1 MDNFNTGYYTITK
14 YWLILELIIPHEV
27 VQYLQLLGGG
37 GGGLE
42 IA

>member
-14 YWLILELIIPHEV
+14 YCYSELIIPHEV